1 MPVFFE
7 NAKMIMILAKVCP
20 SYPIRSYSIQ
30 AQCFYYYF
38 IFFVLNVLQP
48 TVGDMDIELMFIN
61 REARSY
67 FGMSDS
73 VPLPARV
80 SEWGAQTIPAASSC
94 IIICRFFFSL

>member
-1 MPVFFE
+1 
-7 NAKMIMILAKVCP
+7 
-20 SYPIRSYSIQ
+20 
-30 AQCFYYYF
+30 
-38 IFFVLNVLQP
+38 
-48 TVGDMDIELMFIN
+48 MDIELMFIN

-94 IIICRFFFSL
+94 IIICRIFFFFVRRRICDMVDARRSAEPSPQAVVSAHEAVAAKRWYVLSVRCDHA